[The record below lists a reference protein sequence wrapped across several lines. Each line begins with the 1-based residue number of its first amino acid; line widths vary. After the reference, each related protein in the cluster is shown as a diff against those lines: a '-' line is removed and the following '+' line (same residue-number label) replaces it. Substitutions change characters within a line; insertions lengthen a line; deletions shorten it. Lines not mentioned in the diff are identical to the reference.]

1 MELPHRKATQTTLI
15 LTAPRLIMERLNVQE
30 EHFPVPGSEGQLESR
45 ATLPD
50 VLPAVQAPV
59 RIRARRGEPGGAAAA
74 RFPYQAASHPL
85 RSLPGPPSHSSNTPG
100 RRVHLPG
107 PGSCAN
113 TGYLSQVGGRRA
125 GCWQE
130 AACAARYVAVLG
142 SGERGRDCAFSPR
155 IRDRRGLSCSER
167 DRPWGGGW
175 VNTASAHL
183 KACRLSLQDFF

>member
-15 LTAPRLIMERLNVQE
+15 LTAPRLITERLNVQK

-74 RFPYQAASHPL
+74 RFPHQAASHPL

-130 AACAARYVAVLG
+130 AACAARYVVVVLG

-155 IRDRRGLSCSER
+155 MICCSER
-167 DRPWGGGW
+167 NSRSGGTH
-175 VNTASAHL
+175 TASAHL